1 MTYKSFST
9 SDNVKCAIIALHGWT
24 GDVNSMIPIANG
36 LNMDDTKWLFP
47 QAPYN
52 ASEGGYSWFDGED
65 DSLWNQNASFKIL
78 NTLIKELHQEGF
90 QHRSI
95 FLIGFSQGACL
106 AIEFMI
112 RQSFV
117 LGGIIP
123 VAGFIRYKKKFRRE
137 ASTQS
142 KKTPVLLIHGD
153 KDRVIDPEQSVIAK
167 ELFRKCGYKVELK
180 LFSTPHKFPFQG
192 NMIIKNFIEQNQKDS
207 NQLSH

>member
-1 MTYKSFST
+1 MVYKSFST

-24 GDVNSMIPIANG
+24 GDVSSMAPIANS

-52 ASEGGYSWFDGED
+52 ASEGGYSWFNGEG
-65 DSLWNQNASFKIL
+65 DSVSNQTASFKIL
-78 NTLIKELHQEGF
+78 NTLIKDLHQEGF
-90 QHRSI
+90 KHKSI

-112 RQSFV
+112 RQTFV

-123 VAGFIRYKKKFRRE
+123 VAGFIKYKKKFSRE

-142 KKTPVLLIHGD
+142 KRTPVLLIHG
-153 KDRVIDPEQSVIAK
+153 KQDRIIDPEQSIIAK
-167 ELFRKCGYKVELK
+167 KLFKRCGYRVELK
-180 LFSTPHKFPFQG
+180 LFSAPHKFPLQG
-192 NMIIKNFIEQNQKDS
+192 SKLIKDFIRKN
-207 NQLSH
+207 